1 MSWGTLHMYVIC
13 AQGVLRVTANFLWE
27 YIQYFWVPWVLPIPV
42 KMVRRVLVQYIFLSA
57 LLNAAKIRRKPSSLK
72 GGRKVY
78 YFHQDACL
86 LSVFVCLGLNVGIQ
100 LELAMRSYSTL

>member
-57 LLNAAKIRRKPSSLK
+57 LLMQPKSEEKLFSLK
-72 GGRKVY
+72 VGR
-78 YFHQDACL
+78 
-86 LSVFVCLGLNVGIQ
+86 
-100 LELAMRSYSTL
+100 

>member
-57 LLNAAKIRRKPSSLK
+57 LLMQPKSEEKPFSLK
-72 GGRKVY
+72 VGR
-78 YFHQDACL
+78 
-86 LSVFVCLGLNVGIQ
+86 
-100 LELAMRSYSTL
+100 